1 MNTSK
6 FENKRWEKHKQGFE
20 FRHISALEMALNLH
34 KVKNVLDL
42 GCGDGILMD
51 LLKEKGINVMGADIS
66 SEVIAICKKK
76 GHNVVL
82 INLVDNSLPFAN
94 KSFDLIFLLDVLE
107 HLYNPED
114 FLKEIIRI
122 SRGYIILSVPNFNS
136 FAARIQVLFGR
147 VPENNRP
154 HQGHIYW
161 FNKRELEKMFNKMSL
176 TLVELKTNTFWE
188 NIPGIKYI
196 MKFLKTL
203 FPNIFALS
211 FTVTARI
218 IE

>member
-1 MNTSK
+1 MNIGK

-20 FRHISALEMALNLH
+20 FRHRSAIKIAFNLYDI
-34 KVKNVLDL
+34 KNVLDI

-51 LLKEKGINVMGADIS
+51 LLKKKGINVEGVDIS
-66 SEVIAICKKK
+66 SEAIMICKRK
-76 GHNVVL
+76 GHNVAL
-82 INLVDNSLPFAN
+82 IDIARDKLPFTN

-136 FAARIQVLFGR
+136 FAARVQVLFGC
-147 VPENNRP
+147 VPENNKSS
-154 HQGHIYW
+154 QGHIYW
-161 FNKRELEKMFNKMSL
+161 FNKKELEKILKKINL
-176 TLVELKTNTFWE
+176 TIIELKTNTFWE
-188 NIPGIKYI
+188 NIFGIKHI
-196 MKFLKTL
+196 MKSLKTL

-211 FTVTARI
+211 FVALI
-218 IE
+218 KIK